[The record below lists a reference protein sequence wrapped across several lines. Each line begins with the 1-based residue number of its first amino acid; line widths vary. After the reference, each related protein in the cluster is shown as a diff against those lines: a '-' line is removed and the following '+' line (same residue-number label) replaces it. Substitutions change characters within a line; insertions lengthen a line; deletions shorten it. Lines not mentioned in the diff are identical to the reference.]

1 MEKVLE
7 RAELLLTQIAAAND
21 QIAWQERRVE
31 EEMQAIRSRHEG
43 PLAKF
48 KEVREAYEK
57 ELIKFMKKHK
67 AVLFDETDQVDL
79 KMGILLHGQED
90 KVKIPRNAL
99 EKIKAQG
106 WKEAIKT
113 AESVDREVV
122 ENWPDERLIVIGA
135 ERKPVEVFD
144 YELK

>member
-67 AVLFDETDQVDL
+67 AVLFDGTDQVDL